1 MPTTQQRQ
9 ERQRRAECAR
19 SAEHIRAARAQLGC
33 LRIHQTRRG
42 RASAGETLGARQ
54 QDDDEHREDRHR
66 GEDAADQEVGG
77 LLKQSEQ
84 EAGDDGAAVVAH
96 AAQRDRDET
105 VEGQH
110 RRIGK
115 EGQQHLAAGKA
126 RKRADHA
133 GECKARHAQ
142 AAFRQAE
149 CAGGKVVLGDRQKG
163 MADQGVAIEQLE
175 ADDHSRARQH
185 RQPELLIEAAAG
197 DVEQPRK
204 RLRLRAPFD
213 RGELLDHQR
222 QRQRG
227 EHVEMLVQ
235 ALEHRPHGDDL
246 GDDAEHRAAGQCEEK
261 ADSHRQAHPGDEQR
275 AQHAAEHPE
284 RASGEAEHAR
294 GGEHHIIG
302 DGDQCVDAA
311 DRQPRRDDRFDHR
324 LKRRSREPD

>member
-1 MPTTQQRQ
+1 MPTRSS
-9 ERQRRAECAR
+9 AR
-19 SAEHIRAARAQLGC
+19 KGSAGLNVLAAPSTSARLGRNWVVC
-33 LRIHQTRRG
+33 VSIKRVVG
-42 RASAGETLGARQ
+42 GCAGETLGARQ

-96 AAQRDRDET
+96 PAQRHRDET

-163 MADQGVAIEQLE
+163 MADQGAAIEQLE
-175 ADDHSRARQH
+175 ADDHSCARQH

-197 DVEQPRK
+197 DVEQ
-204 RLRLRAPFD
+204 
-213 RGELLDHQR
+213 
-222 QRQRG
+222 
-227 EHVEMLVQ
+227 
-235 ALEHRPHGDDL
+235 
-246 GDDAEHRAAGQCEEK
+246 
-261 ADSHRQAHPGDEQR
+261 
-275 AQHAAEHPE
+275 AAET
-284 RASGEAEHAR
+284 
-294 GGEHHIIG
+294 
-302 DGDQCVDAA
+302 AA
-311 DRQPRRDDRFDHR
+311 APCSI
-324 LKRRSREPD
+324 RSR